1 MKVLGYNYTLEYGQD
16 RDRMGA
22 CGRCHSSRLY
32 IQVANDMNG
41 EQVESTVLHE
51 VIEAL
56 NFHLEL
62 GLGHSAV
69 MGLEAGLFQV
79 CQDNGVDLSPLA
91 RELGDL
97 GYVVKKPNS

>member
-16 RDRMGA
+16 RDRVGA
-22 CGRCHSSRLY
+22 CGRVHSSKLY
-32 IQVANDMNG
+32 IQVANDMSK
-41 EQVESTVLHE
+41 EQVVSTVLHE

-62 GLGHSAV
+62 GLGHAAI

-79 CQDNGVDLSPLA
+79 CKDNGVDLSPLA
-91 RELGDL
+91 AGLG
-97 GYVVKKPNS
+97 